1 MHDPRKAFCWG
12 GLRRQP
18 HLTLLFLDPPPNC
31 PVLRPSISSRPFS
44 RPRISERV
52 ASASRVFFSHLQD
65 PSQTAV
71 PPRILYTA
79 RLAYRSRQQR
89 ALPSAVP
96 ALLLCPHHT
105 TRAAPN
111 ILDLNKW
118 PLSMSF
124 SHPRRTTKTTS
135 TPLTPTSSNVSGLA
149 PVNTTMSLRKGATFH
164 HPTTPERE
172 LPQHHFKVPALPRR
186 SQSTLD
192 DVVDAHKRRVALTLG
207 NIDRGLSAVEDRS
220 PTARQSF
227 RDEAD
232 PVPQG
237 FLNHTVDTPSTK
249 SYGPIMDGVMS
260 EEPASS
266 IGRRSLRPRHNRR
279 PSRYSDSG
287 LGSSIGSMSGK
298 KAAETQTAS
307 VSDVAASAITRS
319 AAAHSSTIENLP
331 RLSARATNR
340 ITEHILKPLLAK
352 PSLKDFHTIVKDCP
366 RRIHAKEI
374 VCLRDLE
381 KTLIFMAPV
390 SEIRDDV
397 VGGVAHC
404 ILRLKERTK
413 SAALYLDFCL
423 TSIRCI
429 QATVEYLTDRE
440 QTRPHDRPYT
450 NGYFVD
456 LVDQIKQYAQQV
468 QAAKEKEAKG
478 ETLDEMDP
486 ESSDEITLHGGL
498 TKNGKPA
505 ELVRV
510 KKNGKAISVATGQP
524 IEVDVEEDSKEAM
537 RFKRSMS
544 EEAEDDESILRSM
557 ARRKRSASAAELAP
571 KRCREPG
578 CDKEFKRPC
587 DLTKHEKTHSR
598 PWKCPVESC
607 KYHDYGWPTEKEM
620 DRHHNDKHSSAP
632 ALYECHFKPCPYR
645 SKRESNCKQH
655 MEKAHGW
662 TYVRSKNNGK
672 NRDKPTATNTTTGLP
687 TPQTTNIR
695 TPSSE
700 GNTMNTPEEDDI
712 DMPSLYEGSVFYGNQ
727 SEMDFPEYNDQP
739 DMGGMFAPL
748 PNEYSPMT
756 DFTNPGSS
764 SDHSPYITN
773 TMAGQEHFND
783 NFPNFPTTGTDFNL
797 FENEDLYNANV
808 QLPTPSHEI
817 FQRALG
823 GFETSGLTFGAEPV
837 PHISPLGHG
846 NTMLYT
852 PNSLREVDEGF
863 SEDFAPNNCLGNDF
877 QLFPSSTGG
886 TVASS
891 APSALFG
898 ELPSNVNFNNLNG
911 QGLID
916 FFNQQTQAIV
926 TGNGGME
933 WDADNQYNGYRS
945 Q

>member
-1 MHDPRKAFCWG
+1 
-12 GLRRQP
+12 
-18 HLTLLFLDPPPNC
+18 
-31 PVLRPSISSRPFS
+31 
-44 RPRISERV
+44 
-52 ASASRVFFSHLQD
+52 
-65 PSQTAV
+65 
-71 PPRILYTA
+71 
-79 RLAYRSRQQR
+79 
-89 ALPSAVP
+89 
-96 ALLLCPHHT
+96 
-105 TRAAPN
+105 
-111 ILDLNKW
+111 
-118 PLSMSF
+118 
-124 SHPRRTTKTTS
+124 
-135 TPLTPTSSNVSGLA
+135 
-149 PVNTTMSLRKGATFH
+149 MSLRKGATFH

-172 LPQHHFKVPALPRR
+172 LPHPFKVPALPRR
-186 SQSTLD
+186 SQSTLE

-207 NIDRGLSAVEDRS
+207 NIDRGLSAVEDSS

-237 FLNHTVDTPSTK
+237 FLNHTVDTPTTK

-260 EEPASS
+260 EEPAS
-266 IGRRSLRPRHNRR
+266 INRRSLRPRHNRR

-298 KAAETQTAS
+298 KAAETQSTS
-307 VSDVAASAITRS
+307 VNDVAASAITRS

-331 RLSARATNR
+331 RLSSRATNR

-352 PSLKDFHTIVKDCP
+352 PSLRDFYPIVKDCP

-390 SEIRDDV
+390 SEIQDEV
-397 VGGVAHC
+397 VGSVAHS
-404 ILRLKERTK
+404 IFRLKERTK

-429 QATVEYLTDRE
+429 QATVEYLSDRE

-478 ETLDEMDP
+478 ETLDDEDP
-486 ESSDEITLHGGL
+486 ESSDEIKLHGGL

-510 KKNGKAISVATGQP
+510 KKNGKAISIATGQP
-524 IEVDVEEDSKEAM
+524 VEMDEDSKEAM

-598 PWKCPVESC
+598 PWKCPVEAC
-607 KYHDYGWPTEKEM
+607 KYHEYGWPTEKEM
-620 DRHHNDKHSSAP
+620 DRHHNDKHSAAP

-672 NRDKPTATNTTTGLP
+672 NRDRATATNTSTGLP
-687 TPQTTNIR
+687 TPPTTGIPTPGNDSNI
-695 TPSSE
+695 
-700 GNTMNTPEEDDI
+700 MNTPEEDDM
-712 DMPSLYEGSVFYGNQ
+712 DMSNYEGSVYYGHQ
-727 SEMDFPEYNDQP
+727 SEITFPEYNNEP
-739 DMGGMFAPL
+739 DMGGMFAPQQL
-748 PNEYSPMT
+748 QIDYSPVT
-756 DFTNPGSS
+756 EYTNSASDASPYTSNTLAGQDHFNENFSTFTN
-764 SDHSPYITN
+764 
-773 TMAGQEHFND
+773 
-783 NFPNFPTTGTDFNL
+783 TGADFNL
-797 FENEDLYNANV
+797 FEGEDLYSANV
-808 QLPTPSHEI
+808 QLPTPTHEI
-817 FQRALG
+817 FQNLSG
-823 GFETSGLTFGAEPV
+823 YETSGLPYSVGPV

-852 PNSLREVDEGF
+852 PTSLREVDEGF
-863 SEDFAPNNCLGNDF
+863 SEDFVPNDCLGNDF

-898 ELPSNVNFNNLNG
+898 ELPSGVNFNNMSG
-911 QGLID
+911 QEMID
-916 FFNQQTQAIV
+916 FFNHQTAV
-926 TGNGGME
+926 AAGNNMD
-933 WDADNQYNGYRS
+933 WDSDTYNGYRS